1 MNTPSFN
8 LRWFHMNACRSKRL
22 LKIVKLVHALMKA
35 FYLVDFYHN
44 DFTLTYLS
52 QPQDTIMGL
61 ELLGENLT
69 QDTQSAWP
77 SSWMVYLHWARVFH
91 SLIVLSREPETICQ
105 DMRSINFQFAEKYKC
120 HVHARRDHTFNKWM
134 ITPGYFD
141 RIIKSWVLI
150 KFLSYTHSRPFKS
163 PLNFK

>member
-1 MNTPSFN
+1 
-8 LRWFHMNACRSKRL
+8 
-22 LKIVKLVHALMKA
+22 MKA

-77 SSWMVYLHWARVFH
+77 SSWMVYLHWARVFQ
-91 SLIVLSREPETICQ
+91 SLMVLSREPETICQ
-105 DMRSINFQFAEKYKC
+105 KR
-120 HVHARRDHTFNKWM
+120 
-134 ITPGYFD
+134 
-141 RIIKSWVLI
+141 
-150 KFLSYTHSRPFKS
+150 
-163 PLNFK
+163 